1 MHDAADLFQQ
11 VIEMIQNEISQVSAE
26 NVIIRLVEEKVITE
40 REAKIMLSV
49 INRSVINIELPY
61 RDELRANL
69 LKAMLN
75 SLRYR

>member
-40 REAKIMLSV
+40 REARIMLSV

>member
-1 MHDAADLFQQ
+1 
-11 VIEMIQNEISQVSAE
+11 
-26 NVIIRLVEEKVITE
+26 EEKVITE